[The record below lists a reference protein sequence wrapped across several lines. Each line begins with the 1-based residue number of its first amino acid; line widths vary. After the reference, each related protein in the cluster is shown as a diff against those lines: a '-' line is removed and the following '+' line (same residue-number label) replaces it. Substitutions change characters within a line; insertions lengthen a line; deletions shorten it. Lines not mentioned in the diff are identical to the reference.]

1 MSLRS
6 GARLLMHMHE
16 LEQRW
21 IHALDV
27 AADALEAAARAH
39 ALPMEEVLARRDR
52 LAVERAWVER
62 VEWPAVDQRRA
73 TVTLLETPAKVARTR
88 VVRPAA

>member
-1 MSLRS
+1 
-6 GARLLMHMHE
+6 MHE
-16 LEQRW
+16 LKQRW

-27 AADALEAAARAH
+27 AADALEAAARGH
-39 ALPMEEVLARRDR
+39 ALPVEEGLARRNR

-62 VEWPAVDQRRA
+62 VEWPTIDHRRA
-73 TVTLLETPAKVARTR
+73 TVTLLETPAKVGRTR